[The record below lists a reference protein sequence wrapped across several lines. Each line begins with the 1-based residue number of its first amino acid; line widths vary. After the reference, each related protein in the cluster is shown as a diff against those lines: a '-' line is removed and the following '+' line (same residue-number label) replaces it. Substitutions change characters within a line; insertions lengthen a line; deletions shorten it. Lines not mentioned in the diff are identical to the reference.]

1 MYRRNRNG
9 FYISSLGITI
19 TKREIITSISIISIM
34 LIVGFYISWR
44 IQDKIDDANSV
55 YMTAVKIDSSSDN
68 DLFVYSMDTNV
79 GNTFVYGKLKAVDPV
94 TFPEIGGEY
103 MQAEKVKEVY
113 RRHTRQVPHTRTIN
127 GKTSTYYT
135 TEVYYSWDYA
145 GSEVVTCNEVTFSG
159 VKFASKK
166 IELPSTNYLCMI
178 TNGTTRYK
186 YYGSDIEYVGTLYS
200 NLKDKTIS
208 DNSDFYENKTIDETI
223 EYLKQ
228 SGVTTITFF
237 WVVWVLFISGVT
249 IIFYRGDNEWLER

>member
-9 FYISSLGITI
+9 FYVRSLEITI

-34 LIVGFYISWR
+34 LMIGFYISWK
-44 IQDKIDDANSV
+44 IQDKIDDANSI
-55 YMTAVKIDSSSDN
+55 YMTAVKIDSSSNN
-68 DLFVYSMDTNV
+68 DLFVYSMNTNV
-79 GNTFVYGKLKAVDPV
+79 GNAFVYGNLKAVDPV

-103 MQAEKVKEVY
+103 MEVEKVKEVY
-113 RRHTRQVPHTRTIN
+113 RRHTRQVAHTRTVN
-127 GKTSTYYT
+127 GKTTTYYT
-135 TEVYYSWDYA
+135 TEVYYSWDRA
-145 GSEVVTCNEVTFSG
+145 GSETVKCNKVTFCDVEFS
-159 VKFASKK
+159 SEK
-166 IELPSTNYLCMI
+166 IDLPSTNYLCMI

-228 SGVTTITFF
+228 SGVTIIAFF